1 MTSSPDGDGIHA
13 DLQTLDNDPA
23 LVSKIM
29 RKRQEEMERRT
40 KLFDTRRFRKGV
52 NHDVLAGQI
61 AEKKAAADALK
72 AEDAYHDHYRVIS
85 DQVAGVCETLKHEAT
100 RERHKAVVA
109 YSLDNLRKE
118 QRREYALS
126 DPNMLRNERPTRDG
140 DNDPRLG
147 PSSIQ
152 YFEGEDFLAQKKK
165 KESRENMREWLAH
178 QCAEKKTY
186 QEREKE
192 TDRLYDEAMRTA
204 NEVRGICEQSNA
216 DDLINEKRKEAAH
229 NKALAESVRARK
241 QAAMAKEVMAKQT
254 HVDNER
260 YSERLN
266 EVHDYKLGV
275 DGRLM
280 KGEYK
285 RLTVGEEADVYDT
298 NARLVHEKIAQ
309 KRAQKESDRAESRT
323 GFQADMVLN
332 ALEAEKARATAA
344 RRREAEEY
352 NKMLATKKQSFDRIE
367 RRNYR
372 SFTHEEPYVST

>member
-178 QCAEKKTY
+178 QCAEKKAY